1 MRISRDAE
9 SGFSGAIQNMLGS
22 NKKPR
27 AVQIFPLRK
36 SAMNPRLLVVSTLLI
51 TAVFTGCK
59 KPAPPTPP
67 PINVEVTPVLKMDVV
82 ASQTWVGLL
91 DGFQNANIQAQV
103 TGYLLT
109 QNYKEGSMVKKGDT
123 LFTIDPRP
131 FEAALAQA
139 QAEYA
144 SAVAKAQL
152 QQLTLQKQTQLYQ
165 TKVISEQEYQT
176 SYQDTQASLAN
187 VGAAQ
192 AAVQAAQVNLGYCTI
207 TAPFDGVVG
216 VAQAQIGDL
225 VGPGGRVSVLT
236 QASQID
242 PMKMNFFITEAE
254 YLQLA
259 PLIQRLDATP
269 KEERRA
275 RLSLKLADGTN
286 YPELGKYD
294 FVNRQINTSTGTIQV
309 TALFPNPQNILRPGL
324 FATVSGPVQ
333 LLDGAFLVPQKAAV
347 ELQGT
352 FFLSSVQADGMV
364 KSVPVKLGPI
374 LGPWQVV
381 TGPIAEGE
389 KVIVE
394 GVEKARPGMK
404 VNATEWKAP
413 PPPVLPNTSAPQ
425 ATPEP
430 ATSPEAAA
438 K

>member
-1 MRISRDAE
+1 M
-9 SGFSGAIQNMLGS
+9 
-22 NKKPR
+22 
-27 AVQIFPLRK
+27 K
-36 SAMNPRLLVVSTLLI
+36 SRLLATSAVLI
-51 TAVFTGCK
+51 AALFPACK
-59 KPAPPTPP
+59 KPAPRTPP
-67 PINVEVTPVLKMDVV
+67 PPNVQVTPVLKMDVI

-109 QNYKEGSMVKKGDT
+109 QNYKEGSMVKKGET

-152 QQLTLQKQTQLYQ
+152 QELTLQKQTQLYQ

-187 VGAAQ
+187 VAAAQ
-192 AAVQAAQVNLGYCTI
+192 AAVQSAQVNLGYCTI

-236 QASQID
+236 QASQIE

-254 YLQLA
+254 YLLLA

-269 KEERRA
+269 QEERRA
-275 RLSLKLADGTN
+275 RLSLKLADGTE

-309 TALFPNPQNILRPGL
+309 TALFPNPKSILRPGL

-333 LLDGAFLVPQKAAV
+333 MIDGALLIPQKAAV
-347 ELQGT
+347 EMQGT
-352 FFLSSVQADGMV
+352 FFVSSVQADGTV

-381 TGPIAEGE
+381 TGPVAEGE

-404 VNATEWKAP
+404 VNVSEWKAP
-413 PPPVLPNTSAPQ
+413 PPPELPNRPESQLA
-425 ATPEP
+425 PEP
-430 ATSPEAAA
+430 SPAAA

>member
-1 MRISRDAE
+1 MNARFLAATALIA
-9 SGFSGAIQNMLGS
+9 L
-22 NKKPR
+22 
-27 AVQIFPLRK
+27 VFP
-36 SAMNPRLLVVSTLLI
+36 A
-51 TAVFTGCK
+51 CK
-59 KPAPPTPP
+59 KTAPPLPP
-67 PINVEVTPVLKMDVV
+67 PPNVQVTPVLKKDVI
-82 ASQTWVGLL
+82 ASQKWVGLL

-131 FEAALAQA
+131 FQAALAQA
-139 QAEYA
+139 QAQYA

-152 QQLTLQKQTQLYQ
+152 QELTLQKQTQLYQ
-165 TKVISEQEYQT
+165 TKVISEQAYQT
-176 SYQDTQASLAN
+176 SYQDTQAAIAD
-187 VGAAQ
+187 VAAAQ
-192 AAVQAAQVNLGYCTI
+192 AAMQSAQVNLGYCTI

-225 VGPGGRVSVLT
+225 VGPGGRVAILT

-242 PMKMNFFITEAE
+242 MMKMNFFITEAE

-259 PLIQRLDATP
+259 DLINRLDATP
-269 KEERRA
+269 KEDRRA
-275 RLSLKLADGTN
+275 RLTLTLADGTQ

-294 FVNRQINTSTGTIQV
+294 FLNRQINTSTGTIQV
-309 TALFPNPQNILRPGL
+309 TALFPNPEGLLRPGL
-324 FATVSGPVQ
+324 FATVSGPVTQ
-333 LLDGAFLVPQKAAV
+333 INGALLVPQKAAV

-352 FFLSSVQADGMV
+352 FFISSVQPDGTV
-364 KSVPVKLGPI
+364 KSVPVKLGPA

-381 TGPIAEGE
+381 TGSLTEGE
-389 KVIVE
+389 KIIVE

-404 VNATEWKAP
+404 VNVTEWKAP
-413 PPPVLPNTSAPQ
+413 PPPELPTLPPAK

-430 ATSPEAAA
+430 SPAPAA

>member
-1 MRISRDAE
+1 
-9 SGFSGAIQNMLGS
+9 
-22 NKKPR
+22 
-27 AVQIFPLRK
+27 
-36 SAMNPRLLVVSTLLI
+36 MNPRLLVAAAAL
-51 TAVFTGCK
+51 TALVFPACK
-59 KPAPPTPP
+59 KPAPPVPP
-67 PINVEVTPVLKMDVV
+67 APNVQVTPVLKMDVI
-82 ASQTWVGLL
+82 ASQKWVGLL

-139 QAEYA
+139 QAQYA

-152 QQLTLQKQTQLYQ
+152 QELTLQKQTQLYQ
-165 TKVISEQEYQT
+165 TKVISEQQYQT
-176 SYQDTQASLAN
+176 SYQDTQASLAD
-187 VGAAQ
+187 VAAAQ
-192 AAVQAAQVNLGYCTI
+192 AAVQSAQVNLGYCTI

-225 VGPGGRVSVLT
+225 VGPGGRVTILT
-236 QASQID
+236 QASKID

-254 YLQLA
+254 YLELA

-269 KEERRA
+269 EEERRA
-275 RLSLKLADGTN
+275 RLSLNLADGTQ

-309 TALFPNPQNILRPGL
+309 TALFPNPQNLLRPGL

-333 LLDGAFLVPQKAAV
+333 MINGALLVPQKAAV

-352 FFLSSVQADGMV
+352 FFISSVQPDGSV
-364 KSVPVKLGPI
+364 KSVPVKLGPA

-381 TGPIAEGE
+381 TGALTEGE

-404 VNATEWKAP
+404 VNVTEWKAP
-413 PPPVLPNTSAPQ
+413 PPPELPTAPSAK

-430 ATSPEAAA
+430 SPAPAAA

>member
-1 MRISRDAE
+1 LDWCAGYKKSRAPD
-9 SGFSGAIQNMLGS
+9 F
-22 NKKPR
+22 
-27 AVQIFPLRK
+27 FPIGK
-36 SAMNPRLLVVSTLLI
+36 TAMNPRFLVAAAVLS
-51 TAVFTGCK
+51 TAVFSGCK

-67 PINVEVTPVLKMDVV
+67 TPNVQVTPVLKMDVV

-91 DGFQNANIQAQV
+91 DGFQNSNIQAQV

-131 FEAALAQA
+131 FQAALAQA
-139 QAEYA
+139 EAEYA

-192 AAVQAAQVNLGYCTI
+192 ASVQAAQVNLGYCTI
-207 TAPFDGVVG
+207 TSPFDGVVG
-216 VAQAQIGDL
+216 VAEAQIGDL

-236 QASQID
+236 QSSQID

-259 PLIQRLDATP
+259 PLIQRLDAMP
-269 KEERRA
+269 KEDRRA
-275 RLSLKLADGTN
+275 RLSLKLADGSQ
-286 YPELGKYD
+286 YPELGTYD
-294 FVNRQINTSTGTIQV
+294 FVNRQINTSTGAIQV
-309 TALFPNPQNILRPGL
+309 TALFPNPKNILRPGL
-324 FATVSGPVQ
+324 FAAVSGPVQ
-333 LLDGAFLVPQKAAV
+333 MIDGALLIPQKAAV
-347 ELQGT
+347 EMQGT
-352 FFLSSVQADGMV
+352 FFLSSVQADGTV

-381 TGPIAEGE
+381 TGPVAEGE

-404 VNATEWKAP
+404 VNVSEWKAP
-413 PPPVLPNTSAPQ
+413 PPPELPNRPNPQ
-425 ATPEP
+425 AKPEP
-430 ATSPEAAA
+430 SPAA

>member
-1 MRISRDAE
+1 
-9 SGFSGAIQNMLGS
+9 
-22 NKKPR
+22 
-27 AVQIFPLRK
+27 
-36 SAMNPRLLVVSTLLI
+36 
-51 TAVFTGCK
+51 
-59 KPAPPTPP
+59 
-67 PINVEVTPVLKMDVV
+67 
-82 ASQTWVGLL
+82 
-91 DGFQNANIQAQV
+91 
-103 TGYLLT
+103 
-109 QNYKEGSMVKKGDT
+109 MVKKGDT

-187 VGAAQ
+187 VAAAQ
-192 AAVQAAQVNLGYCTI
+192 AAVQSAQVNLGYCTI

-236 QASQID
+236 QASQIE

-254 YLQLA
+254 YLLLA

-269 KEERRA
+269 QEERRA
-275 RLSLKLADGTN
+275 RLSLKLADGTE

-309 TALFPNPQNILRPGL
+309 TALFPNPKSILRPGL

-333 LLDGAFLVPQKAAV
+333 MIDGALLIPQKAAV
-347 ELQGT
+347 EMQGT
-352 FFLSSVQADGMV
+352 FFVSSVQADGTV

-381 TGPIAEGE
+381 TGPVVEGE

-404 VNATEWKAP
+404 VNVSEWKAP
-413 PPPVLPNTSAPQ
+413 PPPELPNRPESQPA
-425 ATPEP
+425 PEP
-430 ATSPEAAA
+430 SPAAA

>member
-1 MRISRDAE
+1 MNSRFLAA
-9 SGFSGAIQNMLGS
+9 F
-22 NKKPR
+22 
-27 AVQIFPLRK
+27 AV
-36 SAMNPRLLVVSTLLI
+36 LLV
-51 TAVFTGCK
+51 AGFPACK
-59 KPAPPTPP
+59 KPTPPAPPPP
-67 PINVEVTPVLKMDVV
+67 NVQVTPVLKRDVI
-82 ASQTWVGLL
+82 ASQKWVGLL

-109 QNYKEGSMVKKGDT
+109 QNYKEGSMVKKGDP

-139 QAEYA
+139 QAQYA

-152 QQLTLQKQTQLYQ
+152 QELTLQKQTQLYQ
-165 TKVISEQEYQT
+165 TKVISEQAYQT
-176 SYQDTQASLAN
+176 SFQDTQASLAD
-187 VGAAQ
+187 VAAAQ
-192 AAVQAAQVNLGYCTI
+192 AAVQSAQVNLGYCTI

-225 VGPGGRVSVLT
+225 VGPGGRVTILT
-236 QASQID
+236 QASQIN

-254 YLQLA
+254 YLELA
-259 PLIQRLDATP
+259 PLLQRLDATP
-269 KEERRA
+269 EEERRA
-275 RLSLKLADGTN
+275 RLSLNLADGSQ

-294 FVNRQINTSTGTIQV
+294 FINRQINTSTGTIQV
-309 TALFPNPQNILRPGL
+309 TALFPNPQNLLRPGL

-333 LLDGAFLVPQKAAV
+333 MIDGALLVPQKATV

-352 FFLSSVQADGMV
+352 YFISSVQPDGSV
-364 KSVPVKLGPI
+364 KSVPVKLGPVI
-374 LGPWQVV
+374 GPWQVV
-381 TGPIAEGE
+381 TGPITEGE

-404 VNATEWKAP
+404 VTASEWTAP
-413 PPPVLPNTSAPQ
+413 PPPELPAASNAP

-430 ATSPEAAA
+430 SPAPAAA

>member
-1 MRISRDAE
+1 MNSR
-9 SGFSGAIQNMLGS
+9 F
-22 NKKPR
+22 
-27 AVQIFPLRK
+27 
-36 SAMNPRLLVVSTLLI
+36 LVA
-51 TAVFTGCK
+51 TAVVIAAVFPGCK
-59 KPAPPTPP
+59 KPALPTPP
-67 PINVEVTPVLKMDVV
+67 PPNVQVTPVLKMDVI

-91 DGFQNANIQAQV
+91 DGFQNSNIQAQV

-187 VGAAQ
+187 VAAAQ
-192 AAVQAAQVNLGYCTI
+192 AAVQSAQVNLGYCTI
-207 TAPFDGVVG
+207 TAPFNGVVG

-236 QASQID
+236 QASQIE

-254 YLQLA
+254 YLLLA

-269 KEERRA
+269 QEERRA
-275 RLSLKLADGTN
+275 RLSLKLADGTE

-309 TALFPNPQNILRPGL
+309 TALFPNPKSILRPGL

-333 LLDGAFLVPQKAAV
+333 MIDGALLIPQKAAV
-347 ELQGT
+347 EMQGT
-352 FFLSSVQADGMV
+352 FFVSSVQADGTV

-381 TGPIAEGE
+381 TGPVVEGE

-404 VNATEWKAP
+404 VNVSEWKAP
-413 PPPVLPNTSAPQ
+413 PPPELPNRPESQP
-425 ATPEP
+425 TPEP
-430 ATSPEAAA
+430 SPAAA

>member
-1 MRISRDAE
+1 
-9 SGFSGAIQNMLGS
+9 
-22 NKKPR
+22 
-27 AVQIFPLRK
+27 
-36 SAMNPRLLVVSTLLI
+36 MNPRFLVA
-51 TAVFTGCK
+51 TAALFAVLFSACK
-59 KPAPPTPP
+59 KPAPPVPP
-67 PINVEVTPVLKMDVV
+67 PPNVQVTPVLKKDVI
-82 ASQTWVGLL
+82 ASQKWVGLL
-91 DGFQNANIQAQV
+91 DGFQNSNIQAQV

-131 FEAALAQA
+131 FQAALAQA
-139 QAEYA
+139 QAQYA

-152 QQLTLQKQTQLYQ
+152 QELTLQKQTQLYQ
-165 TKVISEQEYQT
+165 TKVISEQQYQT
-176 SYQDTQASLAN
+176 SYQDTQASLAD
-187 VGAAQ
+187 VAAAQ
-192 AAVQAAQVNLGYCTI
+192 AAVQSAQVNLGYCTI

-225 VGPGGRVSVLT
+225 VGPGGRVTILT
-236 QASQID
+236 QASQIN

-269 KEERRA
+269 QEERRA
-275 RLSLKLADGTN
+275 RLSLNLADGTQ

-294 FVNRQINTSTGTIQV
+294 FINRQINTSTGTIQV
-309 TALFPNPQNILRPGL
+309 TALFPNPQNLLRPGL

-333 LLDGAFLVPQKAAV
+333 MIDGALLVPQKAAV

-352 FFLSSVQADGMV
+352 FFISSVQPDGSV
-364 KSVPVKLGPI
+364 KSVPVKLGPA

-381 TGPIAEGE
+381 TGSLTEGE
-389 KVIVE
+389 KIIVE
-394 GVEKARPGMK
+394 GVEKARPGTK
-404 VNATEWKAP
+404 VNVSEWAAP
-413 PPPVLPNTSAPQ
+413 PPPELPIASSAK

-430 ATSPEAAA
+430 TPAPAAA

>member
-1 MRISRDAE
+1 LESLGLAGPGGNTDEKSRSA
-9 SGFSGAIQNMLGS
+9 FF
-22 NKKPR
+22 
-27 AVQIFPLRK
+27 FPLRK
-36 SAMNPRLLVVSTLLI
+36 SAMNSRILAVSAVLI
-51 TAVFTGCK
+51 AAVFPACK

-67 PINVEVTPVLKMDVV
+67 PPNVQVTPVLKMDVV

-176 SYQDTQASLAN
+176 SYQDTQASIAN
-187 VGAAQ
+187 VAAAQ
-192 AAVQAAQVNLGYCTI
+192 AAVQSAQVNLGYCTI
-207 TAPFDGVVG
+207 TAPFDGVTG

-242 PMKMNFFITEAE
+242 KMKMNFFITEAE

-275 RLSLKLADGTN
+275 RLSLKLADGSK

-294 FVNRQINTSTGTIQV
+294 FVNRQINTSTGAIQV

-333 LLDGAFLVPQKAAV
+333 MIDGALLVPQKAAV

-352 FFLSSVQADGMV
+352 FFLSSVQPDGTV

-381 TGPIAEGE
+381 TGPVAEGE

-404 VNATEWKAP
+404 VNVSEWKAP
-413 PPPVLPNTSAPQ
+413 PPPDLPNSPGPQ

-430 ATSPEAAA
+430 TPSSAAAA

>member
-1 MRISRDAE
+1 
-9 SGFSGAIQNMLGS
+9 
-22 NKKPR
+22 
-27 AVQIFPLRK
+27 
-36 SAMNPRLLVVSTLLI
+36 MNPRFLVA
-51 TAVFTGCK
+51 TAALFAVLFSACK
-59 KPAPPTPP
+59 KPAPPVPP
-67 PINVEVTPVLKMDVV
+67 PPNVQVTPVLKKDVI
-82 ASQTWVGLL
+82 ASQKWVGLL
-91 DGFQNANIQAQV
+91 DGFQNSNIQAQV

-131 FEAALAQA
+131 FQAALAQA
-139 QAEYA
+139 QAQYA

-152 QQLTLQKQTQLYQ
+152 QELTLQKQTQLYQ
-165 TKVISEQEYQT
+165 TKVISEQQYQT
-176 SYQDTQASLAN
+176 SYQDTQASLAD
-187 VGAAQ
+187 VAAAQ
-192 AAVQAAQVNLGYCTI
+192 AAVQSAQVNLGYCTI

-225 VGPGGRVSVLT
+225 VGPGGRVTILT
-236 QASQID
+236 QASQIN

-269 KEERRA
+269 QEERRA
-275 RLSLKLADGTN
+275 RLSLNLADGTQ

-294 FVNRQINTSTGTIQV
+294 FINRQINTSTGTIQV
-309 TALFPNPQNILRPGL
+309 TALFPNPQNLLRPGL

-333 LLDGAFLVPQKAAV
+333 MIDGALLVPQKAAV

-352 FFLSSVQADGMV
+352 FFISSVQPDGSV
-364 KSVPVKLGPI
+364 KSVPVKLGPV

-381 TGPIAEGE
+381 TGPLTEGE

-404 VNATEWKAP
+404 VNVSEWAAP
-413 PPPVLPNTSAPQ
+413 PPPELPIASSAK

-430 ATSPEAAA
+430 TPAPAAA

>member
-1 MRISRDAE
+1 MNSR
-9 SGFSGAIQNMLGS
+9 FL
-22 NKKPR
+22 
-27 AVQIFPLRK
+27 AVV
-36 SAMNPRLLVVSTLLI
+36 AVLLV
-51 TAVFTGCK
+51 AGFPACK
-59 KPAPPTPP
+59 KPTPSAPPPP
-67 PINVEVTPVLKMDVV
+67 NVQVTPVLKRDVI
-82 ASQTWVGLL
+82 ASQKWVGLL

-109 QNYKEGSMVKKGDT
+109 QNYKEGSMVKKGDP

-131 FEAALAQA
+131 FQAALAQA
-139 QAEYA
+139 QAQYA

-152 QQLTLQKQTQLYQ
+152 QELTLQKQTQLYQ
-165 TKVISEQEYQT
+165 TKVISEQAYQT
-176 SYQDTQASLAN
+176 SFQDTQASLAD
-187 VGAAQ
+187 VAAAQ
-192 AAVQAAQVNLGYCTI
+192 AAVQSAQVNLGYCTI

-225 VGPGGRVSVLT
+225 VGPGGRVTILT
-236 QASQID
+236 QASQIN

-254 YLQLA
+254 YLELA
-259 PLIQRLDATP
+259 PLLQRLDATP
-269 KEERRA
+269 EEERRA
-275 RLSLKLADGTN
+275 RLSLHLADGSQ

-294 FVNRQINTSTGTIQV
+294 FINRQINTSTGTIQV
-309 TALFPNPQNILRPGL
+309 TALFPNPQNLLRPGL

-333 LLDGAFLVPQKAAV
+333 MIDGALLVPQKATV

-352 FFLSSVQADGMV
+352 YFISSVQPDGLV
-364 KSVPVKLGPI
+364 KSVPVKLGPA

-381 TGPIAEGE
+381 TGPLTEGE

-404 VNATEWKAP
+404 VNVSEWTAP
-413 PPPVLPNTSAPQ
+413 PPPELPAASNAK

-430 ATSPEAAA
+430 STAPAAA

>member
-1 MRISRDAE
+1 
-9 SGFSGAIQNMLGS
+9 
-22 NKKPR
+22 
-27 AVQIFPLRK
+27 
-36 SAMNPRLLVVSTLLI
+36 MNPRLLVAAAFLSA
-51 TAVFTGCK
+51 AVFSGCK

-67 PINVEVTPVLKMDVV
+67 PPNVQVTPVLKMDVV

-109 QNYKEGSMVKKGDT
+109 QNYKEGSMVKKGDP

-131 FEAALAQA
+131 FQAALAQA
-139 QAEYA
+139 EAQYA

-207 TAPFDGVVG
+207 IAPFDGVVG

-242 PMKMNFFITEAE
+242 LMKMNFFITEAE

-259 PLIQRLDATP
+259 PLIQRLDAMP
-269 KEERRA
+269 KEDRRA
-275 RLSLKLADGTN
+275 RLSLKLADSSQ
-286 YPELGKYD
+286 YPELGTYD
-294 FVNRQINTSTGTIQV
+294 FVNRQINTSTGAIQV

-324 FATVSGPVQ
+324 FAAVSGPVQ
-333 LLDGAFLVPQKAAV
+333 MIDGALLIPQKAAV
-347 ELQGT
+347 EMQGT
-352 FFLSSVQADGMV
+352 FFVSSVQADGTV

-381 TGPIAEGE
+381 TGPVTEGE

-404 VNATEWKAP
+404 VNVSEWKAP
-413 PPPVLPNTSAPQ
+413 PPPVLPNRPESQ
-425 ATPEP
+425 STPESTP
-430 ATSPEAAA
+430 AA